1 MVPIS
6 YHWLIALTT
15 LIRIKHCL
23 AVLFKQIKQWLSQQH
38 TLLHMGSAFEFY
50 GPNDSLV
57 LREVISYLVAL
68 FQLMD
73 ILLKAASSRPS
84 KITNKNFF
92 C

>member
-1 MVPIS
+1 M
-6 YHWLIALTT
+6 
-15 LIRIKHCL
+15 
-23 AVLFKQIKQWLSQQH
+23 LSQQH
-38 TLLHMGSAFEFY
+38 TLSIWVLAFEFY

-57 LREVISYLVAL
+57 LREVIFSSVAL